1 MYFRILKKDL
11 KRKKGVHL
19 ILLLFIIIATI
30 FLASSVNN
38 ILVVLN
44 ATDYYFDKAKVA
56 DYNIIAIEGE
66 DSQAI
71 EKWAEEEARYI
82 KEYEKDSYIVPTKEN
97 LAIISN
103 GKKKTYELTGTLL
116 MSVKPERYMK
126 VYDEDGGTLNIS
138 SGEVAVPYRELK
150 NNNLEIGDK
159 IQIKLG
165 EYERTLTIK
174 AVPKDA
180 VSGGDFVGMS
190 RMILNKSDY
199 DYLNQSTEITKF
211 AGFSIESD
219 NVDAVKKAF
228 DKTAIPVLV
237 TLTREL
243 YKTSYLL
250 NMIMAGILI
259 VVGICLI
266 LIAFLVLRF
275 TILFTLQEDYRE
287 IGIMK
292 AVGLR
297 SRGIKKIYLVK
308 YFVIVVIG
316 TAFGCFLS
324 FPVSDIMIA
333 RVSTNMLMEESSGHW
348 RYNVLCSV
356 LIILVVLIL
365 CYLSTSRLDKVSA
378 ISAIRN
384 GNSGERFGRRSMLKL
399 GKHKKMPPAVFLALN
414 DIMSRIRRYA
424 VLLITFCIG
433 TILIILPLNIINTM
447 QSREMASQFNLSTD
461 ADFCM
466 DSIEGREGVCNTHED
481 YSRIMNNMQKEFKES
496 GHDVKIYG
504 TAFYTFSYY
513 MEDKEESVSI
523 FTGQL
528 VNCDESYQKVL
539 EGKNPELDNEIAMS
553 EKIMKEIGAKI
564 GDSIHV
570 TVGGETKKLLITGK
584 YQDFMQLGRSARVE
598 QTFDAGETPLASY
611 WYAQGEI
618 MDEKETGQTID
629 ELQKKFPEYKFY
641 SIQEAVNQQLGS
653 NKALFD
659 GVKNFM
665 VLLVSLINVM
675 ITVLMVK
682 IFMMGEK
689 GEIAMMKSSGFRN
702 SAIRLWI
709 SLRVTCVLALAVI
722 LGILLSG
729 GLNNLVIRPVFGIMG
744 ASHIQIEVVPI
755 EVYVIYPLILFAV
768 ITIAT
773 VISAGGIKKID
784 LREMNNLE

>member
-11 KRKKGVHL
+11 KRKKGVHA

-56 DYNIIAIEGE
+56 DYSIIAIEGE
-66 DSQAI
+66 DSKAI
-71 EKWAEEEARYI
+71 GKWADEEAKYI
-82 KEYEKDSYIVPTKEN
+82 KDYEKDSYIVPTKEN
-97 LAIISN
+97 LSVILN
-103 GKKKTYELTGTLL
+103 GKKKAYEVTGTLL
-116 MSVKPERYMK
+116 MSVKPKKYMK
-126 VYDEDGGTLNIS
+126 VYDEDGGALNIG
-138 SGEVAVPYRELK
+138 SGEIGVPYKEMQNNDLK
-150 NNNLEIGDK
+150 IGDQ
-159 IQIKLG
+159 IQIRTG
-165 EYERTLTIK
+165 GYERTFTIK
-174 AVPKDA
+174 AMPKDA
-180 VSGGDFVGMS
+180 AFGGDFVGMS
-190 RMILNKSDY
+190 RMILNQSDY
-199 DYLNQSTEITKF
+199 DYLTQSTEITKF

-219 NVDAVKKAF
+219 HVGEVKKEF

-243 YKTSYLL
+243 YKTTYLL

-292 AVGLR
+292 AIGLR

-308 YFVIVVIG
+308 YFVIVLIG
-316 TAFGCFLS
+316 TILGCLLS
-324 FPVSDIMIA
+324 FPVSDIMIT
-333 RVSTNMLMEESSGHW
+333 RVSTNMLMEESSGLW

-356 LIILVVLIL
+356 LIILIVLAL
-365 CYLSTSRLDKVSA
+365 CYMSTSRLDKVSA

-384 GNSGERFGRRSMLKL
+384 GSSGERFGRRSILKL
-399 GKHKKMPPAVFLALN
+399 GRHKRMPPAIFLALN
-414 DIMSRIRRYA
+414 DIMSRMKRYV
-424 VLLITFCIG
+424 VLLITFAIG
-433 TILIILPLNIINTM
+433 TVLIILPLNIINTM
-447 QSREMASQFNLSTD
+447 QSREMASQFNLSTN

-466 DSIEGREGVCNTHED
+466 DSIEGRYGVCNTRGD
-481 YSRIMNNMQKEFKES
+481 YSRAMANMQDEFEQN
-496 GHDVKIYG
+496 GYGVKIYG

-513 MEDKEESVSI
+513 MKDKEESVSI

-528 VNCDESYQKVL
+528 VNCDKSYQDVL
-539 EGKNPELDNEIAMS
+539 EGENPVLDNEIALS
-553 EKIMKEIGAKI
+553 EKIMDEIGAKT
-564 GDSIHV
+564 GDDIHV
-570 TVGGETKKLLITGK
+570 IVNGETKKLLITGK
-584 YQDFMQLGRSARVE
+584 YQDFMQLGRSARVS
-598 QTFDAGETPLASY
+598 QTFDAGETHLASY

-618 MDEKETGQTID
+618 TDGKDAGQTIN

-641 SIQEAVNQQLGS
+641 SIQDAVNQQLGS

-665 VLLVSLINVM
+665 VMLVSLINVL

-682 IFMMGEK
+682 IFIMGEK

-702 SAIRLWI
+702 SSIRVWL
-709 SLRVTCVLALAVI
+709 SLRITFVLALAV
-722 LGILLSG
+722 LLAVLLSG
-729 GLNNLVIRPVFGIMG
+729 WLNNLVLRPVFGIMG
-744 ASHIQIEVVPI
+744 ASHIQIEVVPM
-755 EVYVIYPLILFAV
+755 EVYVIYPLILFV
-768 ITIAT
+768 IITVATI
-773 VISAGGIKKID
+773 ISTGGIKKID
-784 LREMNNLE
+784 LREINNLE